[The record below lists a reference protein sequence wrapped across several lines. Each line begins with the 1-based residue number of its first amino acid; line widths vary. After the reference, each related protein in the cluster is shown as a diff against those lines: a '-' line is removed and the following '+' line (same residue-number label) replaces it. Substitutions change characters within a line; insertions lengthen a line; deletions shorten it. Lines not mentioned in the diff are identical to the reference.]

1 MLDVEHTDLIMRPK
15 VLIADG
21 DEANARS
28 LAETI
33 KKENFNILTA
43 FDGYEALKIAENHL
57 PDIILLDAGVP
68 VIDSYQ
74 VIKKL
79 KSTAGTA
86 VIPIILITVL
96 DDSENRKKGL
106 EAGAEEILNRPVND
120 VELLTRVQSMLK
132 LKRYQDALA
141 TRQKSEVNFCADRQV
156 KQGKMIED
164 KADPANIASSVI
176 EPEESGSSKPI
187 RLLLVE
193 DNPKDIKLM
202 QAYLREPEYRLTIVS
217 RGDEALTIANQRPL
231 DLIILDV
238 MLPDMNGFEICRRL
252 KAGEL
257 TRHTP
262 VIFTTSLSD
271 VENRVNGVE
280 AEGDGYLVKPV
291 ERRELW
297 AKIQVLVKKK
307 RQWDD
312 IRSIY
317 ETTVRSAIGDVL
329 TGLYNYAYFKH
340 FLDFELKRS
349 FRQNYKVA
357 LMMIDIDDFK
367 NYNDTLGHLAGDLV
381 LRELGRIVK
390 TYIRE
395 VDLAAR
401 YGGEEFAVILPYTEN
416 EQNNIVVAKR
426 IQSAIAAVK
435 LPMGTENI
443 SQVTVSIGIAY
454 CPYDAANADDLIEKT
469 DIMLYHAKRT
479 GKNKICTSL
488 DKK

>member
-1 MLDVEHTDLIMRPK
+1 MFHAERADLATQPRI
-15 VLIADG
+15 LIADG
-21 DEANARS
+21 DKANARS
-28 LAETI
+28 LMEI
-33 KKENFNILTA
+33 IEQESLNILTA

-57 PDIILLDAGVP
+57 PDIILLDVNIP
-68 VIDSYQ
+68 VIDSGQ

-79 KSTAGTA
+79 KNTAATA
-86 VIPIILITVL
+86 SIPIILITAL
-96 DDSENRKKGL
+96 DDVENRKKGL
-106 EAGAEEILNRPVND
+106 EAGAEEILSRPVND
-120 VELLTRVQSMLK
+120 VELLTRLQSMLR

-141 TRQKSEVNFCADRQV
+141 TRQKSEAQFCADRQA
-156 KQGKMIED
+156 KQIKM
-164 KADPANIASSVI
+164 ADGEADITTSVV
-176 EPEESGSSKPI
+176 ELEESKSSKPI

-193 DNPKDIKLM
+193 DDPKDIKLM
-202 QAYLREPEYRLTIVS
+202 RAYLQEPEYRLTIVS
-217 RGDEALTIANQRPL
+217 MGDKALEVANQRPL

-252 KAGEL
+252 KAGEI
-257 TRHTP
+257 TRHIP

-271 VENRVNGVE
+271 VENRVNGAE

-307 RQWDD
+307 KQWDD

-317 ETTVRSAIGDVL
+317 ETTVRSAIGDAL

-357 LMMIDIDDFK
+357 LMMIDIDNFK
-367 NYNDTLGHLAGDLV
+367 SYNDTLGHLAGDLV

-401 YGGEEFAVILPYTEN
+401 YGGEEFAVILPYN
-416 EQNNIVVAKR
+416 EDEKNNVIIAGR

-435 LPMGTENI
+435 LPIVAESI
-443 SQVTVSIGIAY
+443 PQVTVSIGIAY
-454 CPYDAANADDLIEKT
+454 CPFDATNADDLIEKA

-479 GKNKICTSL
+479 GKNKICTSINM
-488 DKK
+488 K